1 MEEKRLQI
9 LFLEDVQEDA
19 ELVERALRKEGMDFE
34 MHRVDTKDEFLDA
47 IRAHTY
53 DVVLSDHSL
62 PQFNSS
68 EALKLFRRLGI
79 TVPFILVTGSV
90 SEEFAI
96 TRLKEGA
103 DDYILKSSLSRLS
116 SAISNALNQKKLQS
130 QRLEAELALRNQNEE
145 LIKINQELDS
155 FVYSVSHD
163 LRAPLRSLL
172 GLLNISIKDEHPRD
186 KVYDTYFRMMEGS
199 VKKLDDT
206 LKDILEYSRNARNEL
221 TLETIDLDELIQ
233 SCISKLEYMH
243 GFNQVRI
250 DINKTGGEIPFSSDR
265 YRLSVVISNL
275 LSNAIK
281 YRDPEKGESHLK
293 IDVNVTESKVGLI
306 FQDNGIG
313 IDETLLSKVFNMFF
327 RGTERSD
334 GAGLGLYII
343 KETVQ
348 KLRGTIDVTS
358 TLGAGSEFVIIV
370 PNFIGKR
377 SAIQSSK

>member
-1 MEEKRLQI
+1 MEKRRLQI

-34 MHRVDTKDEFLDA
+34 MHRVDTKDEFLAA
-47 IRAHTY
+47 IREHTY
-53 DVVLSDHSL
+53 DVILSDHSL

-145 LIKINQELDS
+145 LTKINQELDS

-172 GLLNISIKDEHPRD
+172 GLLNISIKDERPRD
-186 KVYDTYFRMMEGS
+186 TVYDTYFRMMENS

-221 TLETIDLDELIQ
+221 TLERIDLDELIQ
-233 SCISKLEYMH
+233 SCISKLEYIQ

-250 DINKTGGEIPFSSDR
+250 EINRVGMETPFLSDR

-281 YRDPEKGESHLK
+281 YRDPEKSESRLK
-293 IDVNVTESKVGLI
+293 IDINVTESMVILI

-313 IDETLLSKVFNMFF
+313 IDETLLSKIFNMFF

-358 TLGAGSEFVIIV
+358 TLGIGSKFVISI
-370 PNFIGKR
+370 PNFIENR
-377 SAIQSSK
+377 SAIQSN

>member
-1 MEEKRLQI
+1 MEKRRLQI

-34 MHRVDTKDEFLDA
+34 MHRVDTKDEFLAA
-47 IRAHTY
+47 IREHTY
-53 DVVLSDHSL
+53 DVILSDHSL

-145 LIKINQELDS
+145 LTKINQELDS

-172 GLLNISIKDEHPRD
+172 GLLNISIKDERPRD
-186 KVYDTYFRMMEGS
+186 TVYDTYFRMMENS

-221 TLETIDLDELIQ
+221 TLERIDLDELIQ
-233 SCISKLEYMH
+233 SCISKLEYIQ

-250 DINKTGGEIPFSSDR
+250 EINRVGMETPFLSDR

-281 YRDPEKGESHLK
+281 YRDPEKSESRLK
-293 IDVNVTESKVGLI
+293 IDINVTESMVILI

-313 IDETLLSKVFNMFF
+313 IDETLLSKIFNMFF

-358 TLGAGSEFVIIV
+358 TLGIGSKFVISI
-370 PNFIGKR
+370 PNFIEKR
-377 SAIQSSK
+377 SAIQSN